1 MYEIPNWVEGS
12 RVPLGTCLLA
22 SLPKT
27 GCSPVGGWLG
37 PRTMR
42 LVSETH
48 LICHPI
54 CRYHDFHTSQLR

>member
-1 MYEIPNWVEGS
+1 MYVIPNWVEGS

-37 PRTMR
+37 LRTMR

-48 LICHPI
+48 PICHPI
-54 CRYHDFHTSQLR
+54 CRYHDCHTSQLR